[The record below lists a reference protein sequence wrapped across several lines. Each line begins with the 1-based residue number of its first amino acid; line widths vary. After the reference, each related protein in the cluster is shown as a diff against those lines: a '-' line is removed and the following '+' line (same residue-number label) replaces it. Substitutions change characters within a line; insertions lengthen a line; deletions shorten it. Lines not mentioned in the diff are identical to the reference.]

1 MHNLLTMNRAKCLYP
16 LLVTGLLLFD
26 SCTKEVTLA
35 NKADEQGKLLA
46 GEKGAVKIWRLTG
59 ITGQSG
65 TNPVQQLTLGTCFTD
80 NRFYFKNNSSQDYE
94 AIEGL
99 THCDTSDPALI
110 EKGSWSF
117 TADGTILLVLTGEVY
132 SQNGLFNY
140 TALDAPSTVQ
150 ELTTTSLKL
159 KMILNN
165 GTGPVTYQISFVPA

>member
-1 MHNLLTMNRAKCLYP
+1 MNRIKCLF
-16 LLVTGLLLFD
+16 LGIVSGALLFG
-26 SCTKEVTLA
+26 SCTKEVTLP
-35 NKADEQGKLLA
+35 NMADAQGKLLA

-65 TNPVQQLTLGTCFTD
+65 TNPEQQLNLGTCFTD
-80 NRFYFKNNSSQDYE
+80 NRFYFKNNDAQDYE
-94 AIEGL
+94 AIEGS
-99 THCDTSDPALI
+99 TQCFSTDPALI
-110 EKGSWSF
+110 EKGTWSF
-117 TADGTILLVLTGEVY
+117 TANGAILLVLTGEVY

-150 ELTTTSLKL
+150 ELTGTSLKL

>member
-1 MHNLLTMNRAKCLYP
+1 MNRLKCLF
-16 LLVTGLLLFD
+16 LGVVLGALLFG
-26 SCTKEVTLA
+26 SCTKEVTLP
-35 NKADEQGKLLA
+35 NKADAQGKLLA

-65 TNPVQQLTLGTCFTD
+65 TNPAQQLTLGACFTD
-80 NRFYFKNNSSQDYE
+80 NRFYFKNNDSQDYE
-94 AIEGL
+94 AIEGS
-99 THCDTSDPALI
+99 TQCFSADPALI
-110 EKGSWSF
+110 EKGTWSF
-117 TADGTILLVLTGEVY
+117 TANGTILLVLTGEVY

-150 ELTTTSLKL
+150 ELTGTSLKL

>member
-1 MHNLLTMNRAKCLYP
+1 MNRIKCLF
-16 LLVTGLLLFD
+16 LGVVSSALLFG
-26 SCTKEVTLA
+26 SCTKEVTLP
-35 NKADEQGKLLA
+35 NKADAQGKLLA

-65 TNPVQQLTLGTCFTD
+65 TNPEQQLNLGTCFTD
-80 NRFYFKNNSSQDYE
+80 NRFYFKNNDAQDYE
-94 AIEGL
+94 AIEGS
-99 THCDTSDPALI
+99 TQCFSTDPALI
-110 EKGSWSF
+110 EKGAWSF
-117 TADGTILLVLTGEVY
+117 TANGAILLVLTGEVY

-150 ELTTTSLKL
+150 ELTGTSLKL